1 MPEILT
7 EIEARVVG
15 ALIEKQL
22 TTPEYYPLTLNALV
36 AACNQKTNREPV
48 VFYTEQIVQKSLDDL
63 REKNV
68 AYVFYG
74 STSRVPKYKH
84 ILDKYCELD
93 APETAVVCVL
103 LLRGAQTLGEL
114 RERTGRLYEFSGL
127 GEVQETLDN
136 IWRGATNRLLRNSN
150 VSPDKKKF
158 VTRIFCRAK
167 SFKLNSR
174 KNSSPL
180 DKRKMNEQRNSKK
193 IWKICVANLTCFD
206 SRLKNLRNNLNKCV
220 FGKFYRRGSIRL
232 NFEPVPISDSTSTR
246 PLCCSAI
253 SFTRES
259 PSPVDSSSLSCP
271 SRETR

>member
-48 VFYTEQIVQKSLDDL
+48 VSYTEQIVQKSLDDL

-84 ILDKYCELD
+84 ILDKYLELE
-93 APETAVVCVL
+93 PSETAIICAL

-136 IWRGATNRLLRNSN
+136 LARRDESLVVKLERLPGQKEVRYAHLLSGEVIQVQPPEKSIPARQTENER
-150 VSPDKKKF
+150 V
-158 VTRIFCRAK
+158 AK
-167 SFKLNSR
+167 LEED
-174 KNSSPL
+174 L
-180 DKRKMNEQRNSKK
+180 E
-193 IWKICVANLTCFD
+193 
-206 SRLKNLRNNLNKCV
+206 NLRSEFNL
-220 FGKFYRRGSIRL
+220 FRQS
-232 NFEPVPISDSTSTR
+232 FEE
-246 PLCCSAI
+246 
-253 SFTRES
+253 FKKQFE
-259 PSPVDSSSLSCP
+259 
-271 SRETR
+271 